1 MYPAYEVSHFVD
13 PKAENYTAVHTA
25 GVFEGFVVQ
34 DFPASQSL
42 HAFSPYVFA

>member
-13 PKAENYTAVHTA
+13 PSAENYGAEQAV
-25 GVFEGFVVQ
+25 GVAEVTVVQ

-42 HAFSPYVFA
+42 HTYCPISF